1 LARPEG
7 SERAYVQAREY
18 DLQLEAKLGKRRLV
32 TEATPQ
38 AQVGGYWCEV
48 CQCTLRDNMTYL
60 DHINGRPHQARL
72 GFSVRAERSTVDQVK
87 ARFERLK
94 AQQKGGPGG
103 ASSGGAGRMAAL
115 DADDR
120 YALAAMDAPSIH
132 MVAADKASVGA
143 PAPAGASSSSSAAAA
158 PAGAKRPRVD
168 GPAGD
173 GGAHSSSSSASS
185 SASSSGAPKSGD
197 APAAAAASGDGGGGE
212 EEIDPELAAMM
223 GFSGFGGGKNR

>member
-1 LARPEG
+1 M
-7 SERAYVQAREY
+7 QAREY

-72 GFSVRAERSTVDQVK
+72 GFSVRAERATVDQVK

-94 AQQKGGPGG
+94 AQKAGGGSSAG
-103 ASSGGAGRMAAL
+103 AASGAGRVAAL

-120 YALAAMDAPSIH
+120 YALAAMDAPSIQ
-132 MVAADKASVGA
+132 MVAADKASVHA
-143 PAPAGASSSSSAAAA
+143 APAGASSSSSSSSAAAAA
-158 PAGAKRPRVD
+158 PAGAKRPRWD
-168 GPAGD
+168 NAAGSGD
-173 GGAHSSSSSASS
+173 GAQASSASS
-185 SASSSGAPKSGD
+185 LSSASSAAPKGGS
-197 APAAAAASGDGGGGE
+197 APPPAAAAAPSDGGGGE